1 MWVNMR
7 EKGREGGK
15 ETRGRKK
22 GRRKEGGREG
32 KGRQGRKEGQFRCRN
47 TQREESHRTQR
58 QKLQ

>member
-15 ETRGRKK
+15 ETR
-22 GRRKEGGREG
+22 RRKEGGREV